1 MIRLAAL
8 LLALLVAGCKTCPA
22 LDFPRAADVTAI
34 TAPRPKIP
42 PAALDP
48 ENPTAAANYQSA
60 DRRIEQGGQRFWR
73 PHLPLPSAIGDAGHR
88 VPKSGRL
95 VAGRPPSRMSRA
107 AKPLD
112 LENKG
117 ANIS

>member
-8 LLALLVAGCKTCPA
+8 SLALLLAGCKTCPA
-22 LDFPRAADVTAI
+22 LDFPRAADVAAI

-60 DRRIEQGGQRFWR
+60 DRAWSKAVSDSGGRICRYLARLGMPGIVCPPALPDDAAARGGATASER
-73 PHLPLPSAIGDAGHR
+73 
-88 VPKSGRL
+88 
-95 VAGRPPSRMSRA
+95 
-107 AKPLD
+107 
-112 LENKG
+112 
-117 ANIS
+117 